1 MVALP
6 RPSFLGRFASETAAA
21 RCLGLG
27 VRAQNSPGL
36 PSTYSPSDP
45 QSLVAV
51 RVGFPTRLDSTR
63 PYGVAFFRL
72 ARVPQDLSRSRT
84 LLKKASAAAG
94 GFAHRYVKL
103 LPPLLQSD
111 NGERW
116 AAERAAARRSRARP
130 EGPRLKLS
138 RTCRNSREQT
148 GRSPTGHAAHP
159 RAALDFRCELT
170 CS

>member
-1 MVALP
+1 MHPLSHTLVPGASLCAFGRRLKKSPSRRAAASRPGRQPQLTLTNRHVEWRALPRWSSTPFDHILEVCVVALP

-63 PYGVAFFRL
+63 PRGRIFSPGQGTDRKGQCFV
-72 ARVPQDLSRSRT
+72 DRS
-84 LLKKASAAAG
+84 AG
-94 GFAHRYVKL
+94 QY
-103 LPPLLQSD
+103 
-111 NGERW
+111 
-116 AAERAAARRSRARP
+116 
-130 EGPRLKLS
+130 
-138 RTCRNSREQT
+138 
-148 GRSPTGHAAHP
+148 
-159 RAALDFRCELT
+159 
-170 CS
+170 